1 MKQWL
6 WFLVALV
13 VVALVLKVLPGME
26 KFYGGPPESKMIDM
40 SQQKRA
46 MALED
51 SSYSQR
57 TNHFVQN
64 NDVGQAPGMTTPW
77 QVNQWSSKL

>member
-1 MKQWL
+1 MKQWV
-6 WFLVALV
+6 WFVVALV
-13 VVALVLKVLPGME
+13 VVAYALKLFSFEG
-26 KFYGGPPESKMIDM
+26 FTGGPGESRFTDR

-57 TNHFVQN
+57 TNHFVQDN
-64 NDVGQAPGMTTPW
+64 SVGEALGVDTPW
-77 QVNQWSSKL
+77 QVNQFKSRM